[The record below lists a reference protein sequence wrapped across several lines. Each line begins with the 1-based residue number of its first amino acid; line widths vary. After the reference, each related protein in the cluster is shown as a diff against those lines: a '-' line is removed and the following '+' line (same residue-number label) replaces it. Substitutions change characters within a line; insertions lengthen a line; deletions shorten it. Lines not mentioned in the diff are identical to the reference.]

1 MESYKEGYA
10 QGLYDG
16 VEMLRGMADSAKKL
30 GHPEVAD
37 ILTKLAGSMSNITP
51 SMVEMKSETEEKN
64 FTWQ

>member
-1 MESYKEGYA
+1 MKKYKEGYA

-37 ILTKLAGSMSNITP
+37 ILTKLAGSMNDITP

-64 FTWQ
+64 TTWQ

>member
-37 ILTKLAGSMSNITP
+37 ILTKLAGSMSNL
-51 SMVEMKSETEEKN
+51 
-64 FTWQ
+64 

>member
-1 MESYKEGYA
+1 MKKYKEGYA

-37 ILTKLAGSMSNITP
+37 ILTKLAGSMNDITP

-64 FTWQ
+64 STWQ

>member
-10 QGLYDG
+10 QGLHDG
-16 VEMLRGMADSAKKL
+16 VEMLRGMADRAKKL

-37 ILTKLAGSMSNITP
+37 ILAKLAGSMNDITP

-64 FTWQ
+64 ITWQ